1 MTSINHLISKHGV
14 LVSFNIAKKVS
25 IKDVKKIEKIR
36 NESKSDEEYFAKLRK
51 LMMMSV
57 KNTIDKQL
65 IPGIIEPKNVLDVNR
80 QKYIESLTYS
90 IVQAIKNKKLKKLE
104 VVFMI
109 QLLLNNLHI
118 TNEDFKNFY
127 KNINPDFND
136 NDESEDDI

>member
-1 MTSINHLISKHGV
+1 MTLINHLISKHGV
-14 LVSFNIAKKVS
+14 LISFNIAKKVS
-25 IKDVKKIEKIR
+25 INDVKKIEKIR

-51 LMMMSV
+51 LMIMSV

-65 IPGIIEPKNVLDVNR
+65 IPGIIEPKNIDINR
-80 QKYIESLTYS
+80 KKYIEGLTFS

-104 VVFMI
+104 VVFMM

-127 KNINPDFND
+127 KNINPHFND
-136 NDESEDDI
+136 EDESENNI